1 MSSPF
6 EEWWMSITAVERR
19 VIGPNTAKFVWDAA
33 YHKGFEEG
41 HKEGREAHELMEK
54 QDADNRR

>member
-1 MSSPF
+1 MSLTP
-6 EEWWMSITAVERR
+6 VERR

-41 HKEGREAHELMEK
+41 HKEGREAQQTVENLNANH
-54 QDADNRR
+54 

>member
-1 MSSPF
+1 MDKVF
-6 EEWWMSITAVERR
+6 QEWWVSLTPVERR

-41 HKEGREAHELMEK
+41 HKEGREAQQTVENLNANH
-54 QDADNRR
+54 